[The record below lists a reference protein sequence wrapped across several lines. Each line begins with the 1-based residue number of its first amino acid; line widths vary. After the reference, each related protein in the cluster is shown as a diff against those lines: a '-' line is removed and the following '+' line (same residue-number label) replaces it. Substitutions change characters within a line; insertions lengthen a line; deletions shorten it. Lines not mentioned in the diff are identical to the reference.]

1 VLEYPKPVFDQ
12 GEDMHVLWGILIV
25 VAGLFLLISSS
36 LRSEFIVYR
45 LLVYRSKI
53 LWSEHV
59 HRFHQI
65 VGIIVI
71 VVGVLVAIGY
81 I

>member
-1 VLEYPKPVFDQ
+1 
-12 GEDMHVLWGILIV
+12 MHILWGILIV
-25 VAGLFLLISSS
+25 LAGLFITISATVKSN
-36 LRSEFIVYR
+36 FIIYR

-53 LWSEHV
+53 LWGEHV

-65 VGIIVI
+65 AGAIVI
-71 VVGVLVAIGY
+71 VVGVLVALGY

>member
-1 VLEYPKPVFDQ
+1 MQL
-12 GEDMHVLWGILIV
+12 LWGILIV
-25 VAGLFLLISSS
+25 IAGLFLLICGS
-36 LRSEFIVYR
+36 LKSNFIIYR

-53 LWSEHV
+53 LWGDHV

-65 VGIIVI
+65 AGVIVI
-71 VVGVLVAIGY
+71 IVGVLVALGY